1 MKQLVPK
8 VDSLRGRKL
17 LDRMWRRLPV
27 MQSAEETAAA
37 LLAALP
43 GEDRGGAQALA
54 LRLQAHPAALGPA
67 IDELLASPA
76 TLQRHVPPMLGRWL
90 GADPQSDLFVS
101 LGTHCFTASL
111 LRRWGL
117 RSAAG
122 PFDWLFSSAAMVTHC
137 IEDDF
142 RAFLDR
148 EQYAPVP
155 PELRRDGAEVNR
167 TNHRLY
173 QQMFGI
179 EFIFNH
185 HDPHEEATHAHFTR
199 SVDRFRAVL
208 GDARRK
214 FFILHRTQCEGP
226 LDDLHALH
234 HALAQRCKSFCLF
247 VFETPPALPTPMT
260 SPTLRPVIDTPTFKV
275 SEFRPCSA
283 WGPLQFEDLLDEHT
297 LMRYVLMGQ
306 SRTAPSAPP

>member
-1 MKQLVPK
+1 M
-8 VDSLRGRKL
+8 SGRKL
-17 LDRMWRRLPV
+17 LDRVWRRLPV
-27 MQSAEETAAA
+27 LQSAEETAAA

-43 GEDRGGAQALA
+43 GKDGSGVGAQALA
-54 LRLQAHPAALGPA
+54 LRLQAQPSDLAPL

-90 GADPQSDLFVS
+90 GADPQNDLFVS

-117 RSAAG
+117 RSASG

-155 PELRRDGAEVNR
+155 LELRRDGAEVNR

-185 HDPHEEATHAHFTR
+185 HDPHEDPTHAHFTR
-199 SVDRFRAVL
+199 CADRFRAAL
-208 GDARRK
+208 LDARRK
-214 FFILHRTQCEGP
+214 FFILHRTKPEGP

-234 HALAQRCKSFCLF
+234 DALAQRCTNFCLF
-247 VFETPPALPTPMT
+247 VFELPPALPTPTPSPMLRPLIDA
-260 SPTLRPVIDTPTFKV
+260 PTLKV
-275 SEFRPCSA
+275 CEFRPCSA
-283 WGPLQFEDLLDEHT
+283 WGPLQFEELLDEHT
-297 LMRYVLMGQ
+297 LLRYVLMRQPTKAG
-306 SRTAPSAPP
+306 AALP